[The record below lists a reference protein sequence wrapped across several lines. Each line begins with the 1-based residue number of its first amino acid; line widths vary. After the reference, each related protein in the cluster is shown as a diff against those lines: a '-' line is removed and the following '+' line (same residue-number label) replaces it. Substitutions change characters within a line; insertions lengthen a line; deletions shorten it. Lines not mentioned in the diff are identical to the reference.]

1 MQSNGNDPRR
11 YDDIIHLEHH
21 VSKKHPQMAI
31 TDRAAQFAPFA
42 ALTGHEAA
50 INETARQTERK
61 VELDEERQRELN
73 EKIWLIIRNLES
85 HPAITVTYFVP
96 DTKKDGG
103 AYITISGKVKRIDEY
118 EGVLI
123 LRDGTRIPLD
133 DIMELEGRLF

>member
-1 MQSNGNDPRR
+1 MQSNDNDLHR
-11 YDDIIHLEHH
+11 YDDIIHLPHH
-21 VSKKHPQMAI
+21 VSKKYPQMAI

-73 EKIWLIIRNLES
+73 EKIWLIIRNLEKQ
-85 HPAITVTYFVP
+85 PAVTVTYFVP

-103 AYITISGKVKRIDEY
+103 AYVTHSGQVKRIDEY
-118 EGVLI
+118 
-123 LRDGTRIPLD
+123 DGL
-133 DIMELEGRLF
+133 LF